1 MTRSPDGPSGEVAV
15 SFSGG
20 LDTTLAVTML
30 LERFE
35 RVHLNIY
42 CNGYCLRVHS
52 AHPRVERL
60 RELYGADRVVCNTM
74 AMRDILDGILPDY
87 RGDLDRVGSPLI
99 FDLCCRFGMEIRTI
113 LYCLERGISHVADG
127 LNCAQPIIFLLEP
140 EYIALADQFMA
151 EYKIEFVHPVY
162 HAGERPARREM
173 LAKQGLNEEVRT
185 LTALQRIGL
194 LPQVSEQITN
204 QPLCYA
210 QGPIF
215 VLTSPLRN
223 LPVVRRFGLPL
234 EKAKAYRREREEL
247 ARALIRREVE
257 ANGMHLD
264 ELMAARSEPAL
275 VGPHLPHGL

>member
-1 MTRSPDGPSGEVAV
+1 
-15 SFSGG
+15 
-20 LDTTLAVTML
+20 
-30 LERFE
+30 
-35 RVHLNIY
+35 
-42 CNGYCLRVHS
+42 
-52 AHPRVERL
+52 
-60 RELYGADRVVCNTM
+60 
-74 AMRDILDGILPDY
+74 
-87 RGDLDRVGSPLI
+87 
-99 FDLCCRFGMEIRTI
+99 
-113 LYCLERGISHVADG
+113 
-127 LNCAQPIIFLLEP
+127 
-140 EYIALADQFMA
+140 MA

-275 VGPHLPHGL
+275 VGPHLPHGLYNGEGLTSCGGAVRWGPSPACAPTSSGTGPPRTSAAG